1 MIAAAPQSAAADTRD
16 MTAATPCGT
25 AAPHSIATP

>member
-1 MIAAAPQSAAADTRD
+1 MIAAAPHSAAGARD
-16 MTAATPCGT
+16 MTAATPHGT